1 MRGSGGWRYPV
12 QHDGQEWRGTV
23 DVLRG
28 MSFTLAAGGTAEKL
42 PFWVRFGVTLE
53 PKVGFG
59 YGGTRVSRRAS
70 SR

>member
-1 MRGSGGWRYPV
+1 
-12 QHDGQEWRGTV
+12 
-23 DVLRG
+23 